1 MHPEKIAWD
10 DIPNN
15 KFVKNKDDSKGKLIE
30 CSLCCIAIR
39 VRTGYGFTEWG
50 NHWSPNKHYQII
62 KEKQSTRY
70 MSKLTC
76 YFDTAR
82 FNN

>member
-30 CSLCCIAIR
+30 CSLCCIVIR
-39 VRTGYGFTEWG
+39 VRARYGFTEWE
-50 NHWSPNKHYQII
+50 NY
-62 KEKQSTRY
+62 
-70 MSKLTC
+70 
-76 YFDTAR
+76 
-82 FNN
+82 